1 MADGKTSYIID
12 ISAPTGQAQD
22 SISALQ
28 DKLKGLANEVK
39 RGNIGKTF
47 ADRMSA
53 VGQALHD
60 LDDASD
66 TARYAIDGLEAKL
79 KDPSAT
85 DEEKKKI
92 SALIGVYKDLMVSI
106 DGTASELSSYEDK
119 LKKGAETAYT
129 STKRLKEMREELSRM
144 REAGQQN
151 TEAYRK
157 LNEEYASLKKT
168 AEAAKKGTNGLQ
180 STVSGVASGLT
191 GLSGAMSAAAGMS
204 GLFADKNE
212 ELQQIMLKVQS
223 LMSVTMGLQ
232 AAANTLNKQSAF
244 QQNIVNKLKERYN
257 ALTAEGSVVTATWTA
272 MQKAHNAAI
281 AAGEGRV
288 AAFSAAVRALGK
300 AILALPGVGWILAI
314 AAAVGTLTAA
324 IIKRNSATREMIA
337 TQERENKIL
346 STYNNIVEKKMQLLS
361 DKRNS
366 TINEKQR
373 ELDLLKAQNASLER
387 QQKLEEDIL
396 NLKLKLARERAS
408 TANIE
413 DNSGLDDYLKYSER
427 ELDRLYRKK
436 EEIAGLPADEKK
448 VRYNGK
454 KIKKDKAEGLVDEE
468 IANIEAVRSRVF
480 SIQKEVA
487 DAEQAVTELH
497 AQQAKKRKEI
507 SDREFAA
514 YNNTES
520 MRIAAMND
528 GYAKSVAGLK
538 EQARQQRNQLLLDS
552 ADMEK
557 TPKEREEAAKQV
569 KLVDA
574 KLYQDL
580 KSLRLQYEKD
590 VLAMR
595 RENEDIA
602 LSLLD
607 EGEAKQREALIR
619 SYDRQLEDLQNMI
632 KAETDAKKKA
642 VLEERQALLEAQKSR
657 DVEQFDREAD
667 QRRIQAAKE
676 LAEKRK
682 ELAIEGS
689 REAYQYEMQLL
700 NLQMEEEIAENK
712 AKAKEI
718 QENEADIRKRYDA
731 KRLKAVN
738 TQAVREAKERLR
750 LSQAN
755 RQAELETWEQSERAK
770 NILALELQAEQLEE
784 TLRLHE
790 QYNTEMTDADVQETR
805 NALAQVRSELKKAK
819 EQTSLW
825 DIIEDAL
832 GISLNDNIKG
842 KITTAFNYLKS
853 AAKSVTKDLA
863 ELGAISETTSKNLEY
878 AVTTIENVVAGAST
892 GASAGGWIGAIVGA
906 VVGLGTSV
914 LDIFTKE
921 KQLERAAAEQAKK
934 DVEDLKG
941 RIKDLKKEFADID
954 IFGTKNMDWSKFE
967 DEFGKAA
974 KYYEA
979 IRATKAKM
987 AAAAASSD
995 HRTNIQGSSSLNS
1008 DMPLDFYEQEIMMLE
1023 EELVESANKAAEAIS
1038 GLFNGIG
1045 SDILDMLNDTSKGA
1059 EELLADFTDSLGSY
1073 VRQWVSQMMFF
1084 ELIKPELDRL
1094 ESELKDSLK
1103 QAIST
1108 GDMSVFTDKLTETS
1122 NELAGLAKGWVN
1134 IRDLVTE
1141 KMQPFYDQFGG
1152 SPASGSASGMTG
1164 AVSGMSAETA
1174 SLLAGQLTAMRLN
1187 AANID
1192 SAMQQTLYHVSNIH
1206 TNTDRMAADIAEIKN
1221 GIKYNQRTNAY

>member
-1 MADGKTSYIID
+1 MADGTTKYTID
-12 ISAPTGQAQD
+12 IQARTNEAQANLSD
-22 SISALQ
+22 VRNR
-28 DKLKGLANEVK
+28 LKNLAEDVK
-39 RGNIGKTF
+39 KNNIGRTIQSSMANIEQAFDELDLTYEQVKKKLE
-47 ADRMSA
+47 
-53 VGQALHD
+53 ALHGQM
-60 LDDASD
+60 A
-66 TARYAIDGLEAKL
+66 
-79 KDPSAT
+79 DPSAS
-85 DEEKKKI
+85 DREKASI
-92 SALIGVYKDLMVSI
+92 EAEIRVYDALKAQIE
-106 DGTASELSSYEDK
+106 GTADELEQYRDR
-119 LKKGAETAYT
+119 LGQNADAAD
-129 STKRLKEMREELSRM
+129 STRTRLREMREELARM
-144 REAGQQN
+144 REAGKTN
-151 TEAYRK
+151 TEAYRE
-157 LNEEYASLKKT
+157 LAERYADLKNHVGEASKT
-168 AEAAKKGTNGLQ
+168 FSGLQ
-180 STVSGVASGLT
+180 GAVAGTISGISGLT
-191 GLSGAMSAAAGMS
+191 GAMNVAVGVTGML
-204 GLFADKNE
+204 GKEDE
-212 ELQQIMLKVQS
+212 DLQKIMVKIQS

-232 AAANTLNKQSAF
+232 AVANTLNKQSAL
-244 QQNIVNKLKERYN
+244 QQNIINPLKARYN
-257 ALTAEGSVVTATWTA
+257 AILARQAAAQAAANTATTA
-272 MQKAHNAAI
+272 GVKALNRMKAAI
-281 AAGEGRV
+281 L
-288 AAFSAAVRALGK
+288 S
-300 AILALPGVGWILAI
+300 IPGVGWIIAI
-314 AAAVGTLTAA
+314 ATALAAATVAIMKATGETKRFVEAQKQANELEKAHNEYIGKSSELRTEELGKETEAA
-324 IIKRNSATREMIA
+324 KR
-337 TQERENKIL
+337 
-346 STYNNIVEKKMQLLS
+346 QLE
-361 DKRNS
+361 
-366 TINEKQR
+366 IM
-373 ELDLLKAQNASLER
+373 KAQNAP
-387 QQKLEEDIL
+387 LEEQEKLQAKILEAEAYRANWEKGYYGASEKRLKEINKELASLYELQEQLTGSNDRKVVFEGRKIKREDATDIVEGRIT
-396 NLKLKLARERAS
+396 NLE
-408 TANIE
+408 N
-413 DNSGLDDYLKYSER
+413 
-427 ELDRLYRKK
+427 RKK
-436 EEIAGLPADEKK
+436 Q
-448 VRYNGK
+448 YNDI
-454 KIKKDKAEGLVDEE
+454 IKASEDAEAAITRNL
-468 IANIEAVRSRVF
+468 
-480 SIQKEVA
+480 
-487 DAEQAVTELH
+487 AEQAE
-497 AQQAKKRKEI
+497 KRKEI
-507 SDREFAA
+507 SRREYAA
-514 YNNTES
+514 RMQTES
-520 MRIAAMND
+520 MRLAAMAG
-528 GYAKSVAGLK
+528 GYARDRAELRFAAQQQKDALYLTIGDKNST
-538 EQARQQRNQLLLDS
+538 QAQRN
-552 ADMEK
+552 
-557 TPKEREEAAKQV
+557 EAAKQV

-580 KSLRLQYEKD
+580 AELKRQHDKEILSLHREHEDNMLSAIGDTADAQRQALKTKYARMREDLQAEIDAAKAAGDTAKQSANEQLLADTDAAEKKESAELEIQHQRD
-590 VLAMR
+590 VLAFKMYCI
-595 RENEDIA
+595 EKNKEV
-602 LSLLD
+602 
-607 EGEAKQREALIR
+607 AK
-619 SYDRQLEDLQNMI
+619 
-632 KAETDAKKKA
+632 
-642 VLEERQALLEAQKSR
+642 
-657 DVEQFDREAD
+657 
-667 QRRIQAAKE
+667 
-676 LAEKRK
+676 
-682 ELAIEGS
+682 EGS
-689 REAYQYEMQLL
+689 RELYNYEMQLL
-700 NLQMEEEIAENK
+700 NMQMEDEIAANK
-712 AKAKEI
+712 QKVAEM
-718 QENEADIRKRYDA
+718 QEDEQAIRDRYAA
-731 KRLKAVN
+731 KRLKATNSQSV
-738 TQAVREAKERLR
+738 AEAKERLR

-914 LDIFTKE
+914 LEIFTKE

-974 KYYEA
+974 KYYEEIKA
-979 IRATKAKM
+979 IKAKM
-987 AAAAASSD
+987 AAADASSG

-1008 DMPLDFYEQEIMMLE
+1008 DMPLDFYEQTKMMLE
-1023 EELVESANKAAEAIS
+1023 EELVESTNKAAEAIS

-1045 SDILDMLNDTSKGA
+1045 SDILDMLNDTSNGA

-1094 ESELKDSLK
+1094 ESDLKDSLK

-1174 SLLAGQLTAMRLN
+1174 SLLAGQLTAMRLS

>member
-1 MADGKTSYIID
+1 MADGTTKYTID
-12 ISAPTGQAQD
+12 IQARTNEAQANLSD
-22 SISALQ
+22 VRNR
-28 DKLKGLANEVK
+28 LKNLAEDVK
-39 RGNIGKTF
+39 KNNIGRTIQSSMANIEQAFDELDLTYEQVKKKLE
-47 ADRMSA
+47 
-53 VGQALHD
+53 ALHGQM
-60 LDDASD
+60 A
-66 TARYAIDGLEAKL
+66 
-79 KDPSAT
+79 DPSAS
-85 DEEKKKI
+85 DREKASI
-92 SALIGVYKDLMVSI
+92 EAEIRVYDALKAQIE
-106 DGTASELSSYEDK
+106 GTADELEQYRDR
-119 LKKGAETAYT
+119 LGQNADAAD
-129 STKRLKEMREELSRM
+129 STRTRLREMREELSRM
-144 REAGQQN
+144 REAGKTN
-151 TEAYRK
+151 TEAYRE
-157 LNEEYASLKKT
+157 LAERYADLKNHVGEASKT
-168 AEAAKKGTNGLQ
+168 LSGLQ
-180 STVSGVASGLT
+180 GAVAGTISGISGLT
-191 GLSGAMSAAAGMS
+191 GAMNVAVGVTGML
-204 GLFADKNE
+204 GKEDE
-212 ELQQIMLKVQS
+212 DLQKIMVKIQS

-232 AAANTLNKQSAF
+232 AVGNTLNKQSAL
-244 QQNIVNKLKERYN
+244 QQNIINPLKARYN
-257 ALTAEGSVVTATWTA
+257 AILSRQAAAQAAANTATTA
-272 MQKAHNAAI
+272 GSKALNRLKAAMLSI
-281 AAGEGRV
+281 
-288 AAFSAAVRALGK
+288 
-300 AILALPGVGWILAI
+300 PGIGWILAI
-314 AAAVGTLTAA
+314 ATAMAAATAA
-324 IIKRNSATREMIA
+324 IVKATGETKRF
-337 TQERENKIL
+337 
-346 STYNNIVEKKMQLLS
+346 VEAQKQANELEKAHNEYIGKSSELRTEQLGKETEAA
-361 DKRNS
+361 KRQLE
-366 TINEKQR
+366 IM
-373 ELDLLKAQNASLER
+373 KAQNAP
-387 QQKLEEDIL
+387 LEEQEKLQAKILEAEAYRANWEKGYYGASEKRLKEINKELSSLYELQEQLAGSSDKKVVFEGRKIKREDATDIVEGRIT
-396 NLKLKLARERAS
+396 NLE
-408 TANIE
+408 N
-413 DNSGLDDYLKYSER
+413 
-427 ELDRLYRKK
+427 RKK
-436 EEIAGLPADEKK
+436 Q
-448 VRYNGK
+448 YNDA
-454 KIKKDKAEGLVDEE
+454 IKA
-468 IANIEAVRSRVF
+468 S
-480 SIQKEVA
+480 A
-487 DAEQAVTELH
+487 DAEAAITKNLAEQAE
-497 AQQAKKRKEI
+497 KRKEI
-507 SDREFAA
+507 SSREYAA
-514 YNNTES
+514 RMQTES
-520 MRIAAMND
+520 MKLAAMAG
-528 GYAKSVAGLK
+528 GYARDRAELRFAAQQQKDALYLTIGDGNST
-538 EQARQQRNQLLLDS
+538 QAQRN
-552 ADMEK
+552 
-557 TPKEREEAAKQV
+557 EAAKQV

-574 KLYQDL
+574 KLYKDL
-580 KSLRLQYEKD
+580 AALKRNHDKEILALQREHEDNMLSALGETADMQRQTLKTKYARMREDLQAEIDAAKAAGDTAMQSANEQLLADTKAMEAKESAELEIRLERD
-590 VLAMR
+590 VLAFRMSCI
-595 RENEDIA
+595 EKN
-602 LSLLD
+602 
-607 EGEAKQREALIR
+607 
-619 SYDRQLEDLQNMI
+619 
-632 KAETDAKKKA
+632 
-642 VLEERQALLEAQKSR
+642 
-657 DVEQFDREAD
+657 
-667 QRRIQAAKE
+667 KE
-676 LAEKRK
+676 VTK
-682 ELAIEGS
+682 EGS
-689 REAYQYEMQLL
+689 RELFNYEIQLL
-700 NLQMEEEIAENK
+700 NLQMEDEIAANRQKVAEM
-712 AKAKEI
+712 
-718 QENEADIRKRYDA
+718 QEDEQAIRDRYAA
-731 KRLKAVN
+731 KRLKA
-738 TQAVREAKERLR
+738 TKSQAVAEAKERLR

-914 LDIFTKE
+914 LEIFTKE

-941 RIKDLKKEFADID
+941 RIKDLKKEFDDID

-967 DEFGKAA
+967 DEFGKAVA
-974 KYYEA
+974 YGKEMRKQA
-979 IRATKAKM
+979 AKAKM
-987 AAAAASSD
+987 LLEKSYEVGLAQ
-995 HRTNIQGSSSLNS
+995 HGLF
-1008 DMPLDFYEQEIMMLE
+1008 LDGYSEAVNQAMLE
-1023 EELVESANKAAEAIS
+1023 QAEMEDHTNKAAEAIS

-1094 ESELKDSLK
+1094 ESDLKDSLK